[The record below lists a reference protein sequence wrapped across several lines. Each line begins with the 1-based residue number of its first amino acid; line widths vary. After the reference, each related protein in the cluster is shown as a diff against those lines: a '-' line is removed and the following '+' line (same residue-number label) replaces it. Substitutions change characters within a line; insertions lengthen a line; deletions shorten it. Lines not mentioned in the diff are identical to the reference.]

1 MKGGGDEE
9 CGDEECGDEESG
21 KRKRAEGRAT
31 GSGKLQWR
39 EAERWRR
46 RVEGALVGSGLTFR
60 QWLVLDAIRF
70 LVEKTGDAVN
80 QNQIAA
86 YVELDRRAISD
97 VMGPLER
104 KWLVSRG
111 PPMSGWAWR
120 VFLTEEAEVL
130 LGDHEEAIEFA
141 SAADSQ
147 EALWER

>member
-1 MKGGGDEE
+1 MKGRAEEWDEE
-9 CGDEECGDEESG
+9 VE
-21 KRKRAEGRAT
+21 KRKIVEGRAT
-31 GSGKLQWR
+31 RLGKSQWR

-46 RVEGALVGSGLTFR
+46 RVEGALIGSGLTFR

-70 LVEKTGDAVN
+70 LVEETGDAIN

-97 VMGPLER
+97 VMGPLEK

-130 LGDHEEAIEFA
+130 LRDHEAAIEFA

-147 EALWER
+147 VAIWER